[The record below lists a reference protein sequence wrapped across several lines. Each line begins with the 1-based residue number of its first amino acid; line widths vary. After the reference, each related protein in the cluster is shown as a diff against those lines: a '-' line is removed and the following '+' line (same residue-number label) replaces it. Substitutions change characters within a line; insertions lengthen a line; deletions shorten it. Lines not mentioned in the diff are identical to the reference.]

1 MKIVST
7 LRKAA
12 LICVVPLVFGAYS
25 GLGSNIE
32 PVSVEPDSALVS
44 QSGPSPIRLDQTVD
58 LDNVVYLMAAGSAHS
73 PDLTVLFPDAF
84 PKHFWINN
92 FNNTSQVLQWTVYSP
107 IQADYHVEA
116 LISANM
122 GETFNLSV
130 LETTESVDFAKGSSG
145 WAKQDVGV
153 IPIPAGIST
162 LQLLRTSSAAN
173 AAVKSLE
180 LVREVDWAARQRRI
194 ADFKVDTTWFS
205 KAGYGLMFQYGAWG
219 YPQRGSKKSLEDQTD
234 DFDVA
239 AFVAM
244 IKGTGASYVIW
255 SLTWWEYV
263 MNAPIV
269 SVDTLLGHGDR
280 TSTRDLV
287 GEIMVALDT
296 EGIDF
301 MLYYHRGH
309 EGDPWF
315 DVSVFPPAEF
325 TQRGTGDRSVLFD
338 DWEMIITEIGQ
349 RYGDKLDGWFFDD
362 GVVYYPAPF
371 ERMGRAARAGN
382 PKRLISYNPWVSAR
396 VTDFQDVMFGE
407 GHRGEF
413 IIGSAD
419 IGGTGILTDGPS
431 EGLLQHGM
439 FMTENDWGIHE
450 EDQSIMTKVTPADA
464 AKWRA
469 AAAAR
474 NVPIS
479 FTLMMWEDGAV
490 SQDSLD
496 LF

>member
-1 MKIVST
+1 MST

-25 GLGSNIE
+25 GLGSNIGSVSLE
-32 PVSVEPDSALVS
+32 PPDSALVS
-44 QSGPSPIRLDQTVD
+44 QSGPSPIRLDQTAD

-84 PKHFWINN
+84 PKHFWVNN
-92 FNNTSQVLQWTVYSP
+92 FNNTPQVLQWTVYSP

-116 LISANM
+116 LISANI
-122 GETFNLSV
+122 GET
-130 LETTESVDFAKGSSG
+130 
-145 WAKQDVGV
+145 
-153 IPIPAGIST
+153 
-162 LQLLRTSSAAN
+162 
-173 AAVKSLE
+173 
-180 LVREVDWAARQRRI
+180 
-194 ADFKVDTTWFS
+194 
-205 KAGYGLMFQYGAWG
+205 
-219 YPQRGSKKSLEDQTD
+219 
-234 DFDVA
+234 
-239 AFVAM
+239 
-244 IKGTGASYVIW
+244 
-255 SLTWWEYV
+255 
-263 MNAPIV
+263 
-269 SVDTLLGHGDR
+269 
-280 TSTRDLV
+280 
-287 GEIMVALDT
+287 
-296 EGIDF
+296 
-301 MLYYHRGH
+301 
-309 EGDPWF
+309 F

-325 TQRGTGDRSVLFD
+325 TQRGTGDRAVLFD

-450 EDQSIMTKVTPADA
+450 EDQPIMTKVTPADA